1 MSLTNWHE
9 DAAVNGWNMPLVPR
23 WWRWWGVRHVR
34 WAWADMIESDME
46 TGFPNITRPYDRW
59 VMFGVWHGMDKGAD
73 E

>member
-34 WAWADMIESDME
+34 WWMWRDVTRWGLWA
-46 TGFPNITRPYDRW
+46 R
-59 VMFGVWHGMDKGAD
+59 FGMWHGMDKGAD